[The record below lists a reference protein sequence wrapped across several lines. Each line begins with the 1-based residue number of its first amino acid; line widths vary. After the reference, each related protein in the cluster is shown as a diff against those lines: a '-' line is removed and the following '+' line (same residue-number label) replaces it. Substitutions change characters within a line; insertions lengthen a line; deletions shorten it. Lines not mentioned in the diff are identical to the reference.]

1 MARTYSY
8 AIRRR
13 ADRYFAAGFGYKA
26 VANMMELPEGTVRD
40 WKRQWASD
48 TSEDTKPRFAEALRE
63 VMMERKITLIW
74 RQNEDIILEAYR
86 RAKGK
91 SSLRRYS
98 IQRVMIGVAG
108 SELFERVP
116 VSVRTA
122 DIKGYSPVYRLLE
135 GPQPLRK

>member
-1 MARTYSY
+1 
-8 AIRRR
+8 
-13 ADRYFAAGFGYKA
+13 
-26 VANMMELPEGTVRD
+26 
-40 WKRQWASD
+40 
-48 TSEDTKPRFAEALRE
+48 
-63 VMMERKITLIW
+63 MERKITLIW

-108 SELFERVP
+108 SELFEKVP

-135 GPQPLRK
+135 GR

>member
-1 MARTYSY
+1 
-8 AIRRR
+8 
-13 ADRYFAAGFGYKA
+13 
-26 VANMMELPEGTVRD
+26 MMELPEGTVRD

-108 SELFERVP
+108 SELFEKVP

-135 GPQPLRK
+135 GR